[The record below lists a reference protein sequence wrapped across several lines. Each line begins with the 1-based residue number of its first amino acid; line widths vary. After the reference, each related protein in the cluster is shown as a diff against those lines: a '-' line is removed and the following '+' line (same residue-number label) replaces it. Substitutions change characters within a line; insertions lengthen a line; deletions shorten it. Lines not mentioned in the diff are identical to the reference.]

1 MKNLKELKK
10 VIYEDLKPIENFYDV
25 RVSETP
31 DEKASYVY
39 DVILNQLFHIS
50 EVEVEES
57 EDYVYVTLL
66 NL

>member
-1 MKNLKELKK
+1 MKNIKELKK

-25 RVSETP
+25 KISKTQ

-39 DVILNQLFHIS
+39 DVKLNQLFHIS
-50 EVEVEES
+50 EVEVDS

>member
-25 RVSETP
+25 RVSETL

-39 DVILNQLFHIS
+39 DVKLNQLFHIS
-50 EVEVEES
+50 EIEIES
-57 EDYVYVTLL
+57 EDYVYVRLL